1 MTVMKKRATPLVDEH
16 LESLRGMQLAEAGDF
31 FYTRL
36 KTKMLADT
44 EENKDQLWRF
54 PLRPV
59 WIVSTLV
66 LLLGM
71 NGFMLTQQ
79 YRSKHIGS
87 KSTNSSLQD
96 FAKAYDQTINTSY

>member
-1 MTVMKKRATPLVDEH
+1 MNSMKKNSTPLVDEH
-16 LESLRGMQLAEAGDF
+16 LESLKGMELAEAGDF

-36 KTKMLADT
+36 KARMLADK
-44 EENKDQLWRF
+44 EGNREQLWRF

-66 LLLGM
+66 LLLGI

-79 YRSKHIGS
+79 VRNKNISS
-87 KSTNSSLQD
+87 KSTGSSVQG
-96 FAKAYDQTINTSY
+96 FAEAYDQTINTSY